1 MIIARNDYS
10 IPSISLRKRVVRISS
25 VRSILFSLPLLCST
39 QRIALK
45 HHYNEPREVGI
56 QQRAITSLDGS
67 VGDNDS
73 WYSTCKQPCRRL
85 KRPSEAASLVGN
97 REGFPDHPLRTHYYQ
112 PQIRMHIRRQ
122 ARRSG
127 EKQKR
132 KGEEERGRRK
142 AKKGLQLSVRF
153 KRADR

>member
-1 MIIARNDYS
+1 M
-10 IPSISLRKRVVRISS
+10 
-25 VRSILFSLPLLCST
+25 
-39 QRIALK
+39 
-45 HHYNEPREVGI
+45 
-56 QQRAITSLDGS
+56 
-67 VGDNDS
+67 GDNDS

-97 REGFPDHPLRTHYYQ
+97 REGFPDHPLRSHYYQ

-127 EKQKR
+127 EESKKKR
-132 KGEEERGRRK
+132 RRRE
-142 AKKGLQLSVRF
+142 AKMGLQLSVRF